1 MGASRDIHC
10 LEAGTAA
17 HAQPRA
23 LVLHPH
29 IRSCCHG
36 WCCCFHWSLVELVW
50 NTGRSCRQT
59 HADLLC
65 SWDLAWLSVL
75 GCALAPL
82 FLSKLMKVIMQII
95 DPGERILTIMCSRS
109 GYCGVSWWWL
119 SLLSWLRWWWW
130 WWCWCWCWWCWWC
143 WCWWWWWW
151 QYHRTLRVLLLS
163 NAYFISDDWAK
174 DPDTTMMGII
184 FEDFIEVQLSS

>member
-36 WCCCFHWSLVELVW
+36 WCCCFHWSSVELVW

-130 WWCWCWCWWCWWC
+130 YAAVALGAVSRAVKDMFPWSRDIMPRNSE
-143 WCWWWWWW
+143 
-151 QYHRTLRVLLLS
+151 QYLR
-163 NAYFISDDWAK
+163 
-174 DPDTTMMGII
+174 
-184 FEDFIEVQLSS
+184 